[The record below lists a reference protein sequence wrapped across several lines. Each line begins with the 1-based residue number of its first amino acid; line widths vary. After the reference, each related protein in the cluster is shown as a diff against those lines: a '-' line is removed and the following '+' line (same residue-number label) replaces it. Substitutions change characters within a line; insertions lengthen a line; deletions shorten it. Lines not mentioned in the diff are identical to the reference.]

1 MTEQEVDAFWLDEA
15 VKGYLIGRA
24 PIQCHKIARALGE
37 NQFKVRESLLRLIKE
52 KEVIEVERRDGIY
65 YERAHGGYSPTGG
78 DAA

>member
-15 VKGYLIGRA
+15 VKGY
-24 PIQCHKIARALGE
+24 LGE

-65 YERAHGGYSPTGG
+65 YERVHGGYSPEPKG
-78 DAA
+78 AA